1 MVAATPS
8 YTPTG
13 LERRVPRHG
22 VTRRRQLFR
31 ALLRRALLALLL
43 LLLAIALLAQE
54 GSAQDARAET
64 RPAATRRD
72 SGSDGAA
79 RDSRMW
85 YGLAIGGGGTRLACD
100 ICDPTRDSGP
110 SVTLSFGAYARD
122 YLRVGVEG
130 SRWSH
135 RDGAARETVSA
146 LGLVAHLAL
155 PAWRGLYVIG
165 GGGWS
170 GYRAGPFRSD
180 APRVT
185 LGLGYDVPITQG
197 WVVGNVLSLDAS
209 WPAEIK
215 NDDIAVVRNAG
226 LSTLRVGLQIHRR

>member
-13 LERRVPRHG
+13 LERSVSRHG
-22 VTRRRQLFR
+22 VTRRRQLFK
-31 ALLRRALLALLL
+31 ALLRRAFFALLL
-43 LLLAIALLAQE
+43 LLLAIALLAQD
-54 GSAQDARAET
+54 GSAQART
-64 RPAATRRD
+64 AASPR
-72 SGSDGAA
+72 AA
-79 RDSRMW
+79 STSSEAPRDSRMW
-85 YGLAIGGGGTRLACD
+85 YGLALGGGGTRLACD

-110 SVTLSFGAYARD
+110 SVALSFGAYARD
-122 YLRVGVEG
+122 YLRIGVEG

-135 RDGAARETVSA
+135 RDGGASETVNA

-170 GYRAGPFRSD
+170 GYRAGPYRSD
-180 APRVT
+180 APRAT
-185 LGLGYDVPITQG
+185 LGLGYDVPIAAG

-226 LSTLRVGLQIHRR
+226 LSTVRVGLQIHRR